1 MKTIIYFFIAV
12 FIAGCSTV
20 GGLDRL
26 KALSLSRDDQEATIK
41 EQDQKFM
48 RLLNDFSSGK
58 IEKGATKDKIIQAY
72 GEPILIKELKK
83 DSSVEQ
89 EWMYRHPAQFFG
101 SEKVFLYF
109 NSKDELVDSRYEAK
123 N

>member
-20 GGLDRL
+20 SGLDRI
-26 KALSLSRDDQEATIK
+26 KALSLSRDEQEATIEK
-41 EQDQKFM
+41 QDQEFKQ
-48 RLLNDFSSGK
+48 LLNDFSSGK
-58 IEKGATKDKIIQAY
+58 LEKGTSKDKVIQAY
-72 GEPILIKELKK
+72 GEPILIKEIKN
-83 DSSVEQ
+83 DSSTNQ

-109 NSKDELVDSRYEAK
+109 NSKGELVDSRYVAQ